1 MAHRGRIL
9 RTAAVAALLAALSLP
24 PGGLGLDTTNEA
36 PRGPECDSVVDGAS
50 ALPAQAPG
58 RIIDVAGIYTVTSTD
73 VLMPGTEGALR
84 VIEFTV
90 DSAASPAG
98 GGP

>member
-1 MAHRGRIL
+1 MAHRGRVL
-9 RTAAVAALLAALSLP
+9 RTAMVAALLAALSLS
-24 PGGLGLDTTNEA
+24 PGGLGLDSTNEA
-36 PRGPECDSVVDGAS
+36 PRGPESVDGAP

-84 VIEFTV
+84 MIEFTV
-90 DSAASPAG
+90 DSAGSPG
-98 GGP
+98 RGGP